1 MSCILRSLSG
11 RIGILQLNRPEKH
24 HALSNAMMGE
34 LMDGLDALAAEN
46 VRTIILRS
54 APGSRVWSA
63 GHDINEIPEPRRDPL
78 GYFDALE
85 SLLRKIQDSP
95 APVIAMVEGSVW
107 GGACDLCCSC
117 DIIIAAHG
125 VTFAM
130 TPAKIGIPYNAS
142 GLIHFTNLIGVNKAK
157 EMFFTAQPVSVEEA
171 WNNGFVNHV
180 VAAADLESFT
190 MNLAAQIAANA
201 PLAVQS
207 LKAEFRLLSRGQ
219 SLDAETAERI
229 QALRRR
235 VYDSEDYAEG
245 LRAFKEKRA
254 PHFEGR

>member
-130 TPAKIGIPYNAS
+130 TPAKIGIPYNA
-142 GLIHFTNLIGVNKAK
+142 
-157 EMFFTAQPVSVEEA
+157 
-171 WNNGFVNHV
+171 
-180 VAAADLESFT
+180 
-190 MNLAAQIAANA
+190 
-201 PLAVQS
+201 
-207 LKAEFRLLSRGQ
+207 
-219 SLDAETAERI
+219 
-229 QALRRR
+229 
-235 VYDSEDYAEG
+235 
-245 LRAFKEKRA
+245 
-254 PHFEGR
+254 